1 MNMKSALVKLYS
13 IIQKRVLKLGSI
25 GAGSAIKFPFK
36 IWNAPRIHLGKNVFI
51 AENSFFSVV
60 TEFKGQ
66 NYPDAQVTIQDGCCI
81 GANFHVSATDRV
93 TIGPNV
99 LISDRVFIGTGFHDY
114 ADIKTP
120 IIHQPMKNVGPVD
133 IKEGAFI
140 GINAV
145 ILPNVVIGKNSF
157 VAASAVVSKSVPDYC
172 VVGGIPARILKRY
185 NVTTSQWE

>member
-1 MNMKSALVKLYS
+1 MKSALVKLYS
-13 IIQKRVLKLGSI
+13 IIQKRILKLGSI

-36 IWNAPRIHLGKNVFI
+36 IWNARKIHIGKNVFI

-66 NYPDAQVTIQDGCCI
+66 KYPSAELVIQDGCCI
-81 GANFHVSATDRV
+81 GANFHVSATDKV
-93 TIGPNV
+93 TIGSNV

-114 ADIKTP
+114 TDINTP
-120 IIHQPMKNVGPVD
+120 IIQQPMKNVGPVE

-157 VAASAVVSKSVPDYC
+157 VAASAVVTESVPDYC
-172 VVGGIPARILKRY
+172 IVGGIPAKILKRY
-185 NVTTSQWE
+185 NVNTQQWE